1 MNYTKGQTVYIGLG
15 HVDLYH
21 RNVEST
27 RVPDVIESGFDGR
40 EWYVY
45 ERPSKDGDLCQYDVA
60 PFSAF
65 YDSETAG
72 SNFKKRCRT
81 PPLRSNHSNGRVSLT
96 STANSRNTIANNDAC
111 R

>member
-1 MNYTKGQTVYIGLG
+1 MDYTKGQTVYIGLS

-27 RVPDVIESGFDGR
+27 RVPVVIESGFVGRDGR

-45 ERPSKDGDLCQYDVA
+45 ERPSKEGDLCQYDVA

-72 SNFKKRCRT
+72 SNFKKQMQDPTFAKQC
-81 PPLRSNHSNGRVSLT
+81 NGRVSLT
-96 STANSRNTIANNDAC
+96 
-111 R
+111 